1 MLRRT
6 NRTLENIPVGP
17 IGFIPV
23 EGCKEMGKKVDDY
36 LVKWRTERESEHK
49 DSLAFAATSVSV
61 PQEAWRA
68 WYSSVPIGIIKGTFL
83 LTASSISS

>member
-23 EGCKEMGKKVDDY
+23 EGCKEMGKRVDDY
-36 LVKWRTERESEHK
+36 LVKWRKEALAETE
-49 DSLAFAATSVSV
+49 
-61 PQEAWRA
+61 
-68 WYSSVPIGIIKGTFL
+68 
-83 LTASSISS
+83 